1 MATTNTYI
9 PPISIPGI
17 GTSIDVNTLV
27 TKLMQAEG
35 KGMVVHQ
42 NQQKVFQAQLSAGF
56 TQGRT
61 VDLSDGDG
69 QPDQR

>member
-42 NQQKVFQAQLSAGF
+42 N
-56 TQGRT
+56 
-61 VDLSDGDG
+61 
-69 QPDQR
+69 